1 MNITYFKKHLLANT
15 TLLLLILINSL
26 SVFASIEQKHYQY
39 DLNSNITQQITAKGA
54 QIDYSYDSL
63 NQLIQVNS
71 SDGANVHYSYDS
83 EGRITSMQDATGT
96 SLYQYDTLGRL
107 TAYQQAGANPFY
119 YYYNALNQLT
129 SFKDPLGNWT
139 YYQYNPDGRLTTSY
153 DFNGYNSYNSYQYH
167 AITGLLLRHIRYA
180 KTDTPGNYSFNG
192 YTDYSYN
199 AARRLVQVSQINQNS
214 QHKAITVYSYDGNG
228 NRTQI
233 IRQIPGQT
241 EYASY
246 QYDGLNRL
254 TQVSYQGGARHGQAE
269 SYVYDAG
276 GNRLSKA
283 SNNGS
288 TYYEYSSDNRLLKT
302 TRPQGVTDYAYDGG
316 GNLITKTEPGNT
328 THYQYDSRNLLI
340 GYQDTHQQV
349 SYQYNGA
356 GHRVAKTVNGV
367 TTRYINHINFGLSQV
382 ALETDEN
389 YSVKR
394 HYSYGLGRTAA
405 YDWQASWQDQSQYYR
420 YDRPRRNVT
429 ATEDRWGNTRNRYQY
444 GSFGENFSSLENHSN
459 HFRYAGEQTES
470 DSGLIYLR
478 ARYYDPEI
486 GRFISRD
493 PFSGYMAVPESQN
506 MYAYAHNN
514 PVRFV
519 DPSGE
524 CVETPWDIL
533 NVIYDVGK
541 IAYGYI
547 SGNQNT
553 VSEGYVDL
561 GADSL
566 AVLIPGLPAGITKLR
581 YADDVAKGVRPPNLS
596 PLGAG
601 RKGAFKEAKRQS
613 GIPASQQPSR
623 VLPNLDKRG
632 KVQPGKVYEFDIPAS
647 GGGTKAVRI
656 RNDAGGHNFGAG
668 NSQNRGP
675 HFNDEAGNHFDY

>member
-153 DFNGYNSYNSYQYH
+153 DFNGYNSYQYH

-524 CVETPWDIL
+524 CVETPWDVL

-566 AVLIPGLPAGITKLR
+566 AVLVPGLPAGITKLR
-581 YADDVAKGVRPPNLS
+581 YADDAAKNAPFTKISIEKGLTRKSPIQINTNLS
-596 PLGAG
+596 TEQAIKNLESSGFT
-601 RKGAFKEAKRQS
+601 KKAF
-613 GIPASQQPSR
+613 PAQNGGTGH
-623 VLPNLDKRG
+623 VLTNG
-632 KVQPGKVYEFDIPAS
+632 NGKVYRFYPNATS
-647 GGGTKAVRI
+647 GVGDSAKVITNGKTTSAI
-656 RNDAGGHNFGAG
+656 RLNQGL
-668 NSQNRGP
+668 
-675 HFNDEAGNHFDY
+675 